1 MPANHIEYIDV
12 TPLSNGPIPAP
23 NLNSTVP
30 YSTIVSKIGLYNLRQ
45 QHQPSYSE
53 NEPSN
58 EEYTRLNHNV
68 HASTQFYDHTQHPHS
83 HTSTPIPPMY
93 STLPTNGNMTSHI
106 SSSPDSQYSILSNK
120 TSDKLTI
127 KKTTGQ

>member
-1 MPANHIEYIDV
+1 MSANQIKYIDV
-12 TPLSNGPIPAP
+12 TQLSNGPIPAP

-30 YSTIVSKIGLYNLRQ
+30 YSTVVSKIGQYNLRQ
-45 QHQPSYSE
+45 QYQSSYSE

-68 HASTQFYDHTQHPHS
+68 HASTQLYDRTQQPHS

-106 SSSPDSQYSILSNK
+106 SSPDSQYSTLSNK
-120 TSDKLTI
+120 TSDELTI
-127 KKTTGQ
+127 NKTTGQ

>member
-1 MPANHIEYIDV
+1 M
-12 TPLSNGPIPAP
+12 TPLPNGPIAP
-23 NLNSTVP
+23 PTLQSVVP
-30 YSTIVSKIGLYNLRQ
+30 YSTIVFETPIIGSLY
-45 QHQPSYSE
+45 SI
-53 NEPSN
+53 NESSD
-58 EEYTRLNHNV
+58 EEYIRFSHNV
-68 HASTQFYDHTQHPHS
+68 HASTQLYDHTQHPHS

-106 SSSPDSQYSILSNK
+106 SSPDSQYSTLSNK